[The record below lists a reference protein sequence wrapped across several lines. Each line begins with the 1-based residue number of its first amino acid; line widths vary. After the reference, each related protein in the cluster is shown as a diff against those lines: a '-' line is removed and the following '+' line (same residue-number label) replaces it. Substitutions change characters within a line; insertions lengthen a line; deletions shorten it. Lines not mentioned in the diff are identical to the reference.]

1 MWPWFISGL
10 GQQGKGEN
18 RTMTDRS
25 SSAFLTAARLPQ
37 LTDAEVGPEAPC
49 AESQAGPYLR
59 VGRHHELGGQAD
71 VGHPAF
77 RGEGHHV
84 GQGVVHL
91 DGGRGAL
98 PDGAH
103 HLNGFDDA

>member
-18 RTMTDRS
+18 RTMMDRS
-25 SSAFLTAARLPQ
+25 SSAFLTTARLPQ
-37 LTDAEVGPEAPC
+37 LKDAEVSPEAPG
-49 AESQAGPYLR
+49 AESPSQISSGEPPQAGPYLR

-84 GQGVVHL
+84 GQGVFHL
-91 DGGRGAL
+91 DGS
-98 PDGAH
+98 
-103 HLNGFDDA
+103 

>member
-1 MWPWFISGL
+1 M
-10 GQQGKGEN
+10 
-18 RTMTDRS
+18 DRS
-25 SSAFLTAARLPQ
+25 SSTLLITARLPR
-37 LTDAEVGPEAPC
+37 LKDAEVGPEAPW
-49 AESQAGPYLR
+49 AESPSRMSSGEPPQAGPYLR
-59 VGRHHELGGQAD
+59 VGGHHELGGQAD

-84 GQGVVHL
+84 RQGVFHL
-91 DGGRGAL
+91 DEGRGAL